1 MYIHEELALQIVKER
16 KAEAIRIAEQERA
29 FRPSVARTSA
39 RVRLGR
45 SLVRLGHWISGQP
58 SPAWS

>member
-16 KAEAIRIAEQERA
+16 KAEAIRIAERA
-29 FRPSVARTSA
+29 RALCPSAARTSA

>member
-16 KAEAIRIAEQERA
+16 NAEAIRIAEQARA
-29 FRPSVARTSA
+29 LGPSDARTSA
-39 RVRLGR
+39 RVRFGR